1 MHPALFQV
9 HDPIEVE
16 LICDPESSYK
26 VRNSISEISY
36 EEFSR
41 DSFRLKVT
49 NREGLFPLLIEA
61 RDSIREILPVF
72 VASDFRKYMEQI
84 VINYRSLLKG

>member
-41 DSFRLKVT
+41 DSFRIKVT
-49 NREGLFPLLIEA
+49 NKEGLFPLLIEA
-61 RDSIREILPVF
+61 RDSIREIFPAS
-72 VASDFRKYMEQI
+72 VAADFRKNVEQME
-84 VINYRSLLKG
+84 INYRSSSKT